1 MDENEM
7 TEFIAEKLKEIR
19 DKYYEEYPDGDYL
32 NLVINKDLIRFN
44 NSYWDKDEEYPL
56 EWVE

>member
-1 MDENEM
+1 M

-32 NLVINKDLIRFN
+32 HLVINKDLIRFN

-56 EWVE
+56 DWTE